1 MRLRGKIT
9 KWNDDKGFGFISPLR
24 GGEQVFVHI
33 RAFSNRHRRPVGN
46 EFVTYETGFD
56 DRGRMRAEQV
66 EFFGDTPT
74 VRNPGWAIASTVALL
89 FLMFVGVSVFAG
101 QLPLVVLPVYL
112 VASAVAFSVYAQDKS
127 AAKQSQRRTPEST
140 LHLLGLI
147 GGWPGAFIAQQL
159 IRHKSKK
166 RSFQNTFWATVVVN
180 CIGLLLLFTFGV
192 DGFMSVL
199 VAIGVVGR

>member
-9 KWNDDKGFGFISPLR
+9 KWNDDKGFGFIRPLR

-33 RAFSNRHRRPVGN
+33 RAFSNRRRRPIGN

-56 DRGRMRAEQV
+56 DRGRIRAEHV
-66 EFFGDTPT
+66 EFFGDTSTIP
-74 VRNPGWAIASTVALL
+74 NQGWAVAFTIALL
-89 FLMFVGVSVFAG
+89 FLMFVGVSVFVG
-101 QLPLVVLPVYL
+101 QLPFVVLPVYL
-112 VASAVAFSVYAQDKS
+112 VASAVSFQVYAHDKS
-127 AAKQSQRRTPEST
+127 AAKQNQRRTPESI

-166 RSFQNTFWATVVVN
+166 QSFQNTFWATVVLN
-180 CIGLLLLFTFGV
+180 CIGLLLLW
-192 DGFMSVL
+192 L
-199 VAIGVVGR
+199 WQEK